1 MVSLTNQ
8 AKMAG
13 GVEPEGPKSSRP
25 PVRGTLESTVI
36 STRVPLDTSDTVSL
50 IVALLMRYP
59 ELASVRSHPTDGT
72 LRVSFVVNSS
82 LEKKTVRQ
90 MRASIIEHIETFLG
104 LDDVSAATLD
114 VECEVDEA
122 MTFIHIDRDYAS
134 FSKEELML
142 AIDLL
147 SERFGEKLVKNP
159 TADETLDDEEFV
171 REELVD
177 YAIDTMKD
185 ADRQKSLVGIREEKR
200 VLIYFLKSKKKVKAR
215 ARR

>member
-1 MVSLTNQ
+1 
-8 AKMAG
+8 
-13 GVEPEGPKSSRP
+13 
-25 PVRGTLESTVI
+25 VI

-72 LRVSFVVNSS
+72 LRVSFVVSAA
-82 LEKKTVRQ
+82 LDKKTVRALH
-90 MRASIIEHIETFLG
+90 RSIIEHIETFLG
-104 LDDVSAATLD
+104 MDEATAQTLD

-122 MTFIHIDRDYAS
+122 MTFVHIDRDYAT

-147 SERFGEKLVKNP
+147 RERFGEKLVQNP
-159 TADETLDDEEFV
+159 AADETMDDDEFV

-177 YAIDTMKD
+177 YAIDSMKD
-185 ADRQKSLVGIREEKR
+185 VDRQKSLVGIREEKR